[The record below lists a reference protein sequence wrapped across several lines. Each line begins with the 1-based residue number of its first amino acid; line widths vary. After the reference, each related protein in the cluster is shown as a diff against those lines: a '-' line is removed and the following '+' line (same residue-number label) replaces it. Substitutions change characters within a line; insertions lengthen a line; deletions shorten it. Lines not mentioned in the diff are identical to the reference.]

1 MKRKT
6 NILIRRGKISR
17 ELMRRGLIQ
26 SAKEASAD
34 AKRSSKAL
42 NIPFDIIKN
51 DGIYQVFD
59 NSMIKTASILK
70 IRSEKTGLT
79 VGSKICL
86 K

>member
-59 NSMIKTASILK
+59 NSMIKT
-70 IRSEKTGLT
+70 
-79 VGSKICL
+79 CL
-86 K
+86 LYTSPSPRDATLSRMPSSA